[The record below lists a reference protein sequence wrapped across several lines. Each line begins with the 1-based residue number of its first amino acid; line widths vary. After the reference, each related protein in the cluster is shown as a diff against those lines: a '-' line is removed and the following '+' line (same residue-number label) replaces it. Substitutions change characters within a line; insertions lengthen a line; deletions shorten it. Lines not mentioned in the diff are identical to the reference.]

1 MKHET
6 NAVCSTYLGRIT
18 AEAGRL
24 GVPITGSSSAAPRQ
38 QLAAV
43 GSSSLYYSS
52 TTLFRKPRGG
62 VLLRIAYIRLLCR
75 LVRPRGCG
83 PTQMIK
89 VLLCCMA
96 LLLVVVVGWSD
107 QGVVRH

>member
-6 NAVCSTYLGRIT
+6 NAVCSLTTYLGRIT
-18 AEAGRL
+18 AEAGR
-24 GVPITGSSSAAPRQ
+24 VPITGSSSAAPRQ

-43 GSSSLYYSS
+43 GSSSSYYSS
-52 TTLFRKPRGG
+52 TTMFRKPRGG

-83 PTQMIK
+83 PTQIIK
-89 VLLCCMA
+89 ALLCCMA